1 MILKKGSSGPQV
13 VQLAQDLT
21 NAGYPPRTV
30 VSDIFNSDLEAAV
43 KAFQT
48 QNIGPDAQPLTVD
61 GKVGPLT
68 RWALEVALSRI
79 ARPIVSPIP
88 ISLSPNRPD
97 GASKSGWNALMIA
110 KRELSAGAGESG
122 SDNAGPDVMRYHAV
136 AGGQAGWDWCA
147 SFVSYCF
154 SEGNPGTTI
163 FEPTVGARDLLKKFK
178 DKGWA
183 YQATVENPPEP
194 GDIVVWWRTAL
205 NHWHGHIGIVVGYEH
220 GLVTTIE
227 GNKGSFPSKV
237 SSFTYVLGRMEKIL
251 AFGRASP

>member
-1 MILKKGSSGPQV
+1 MILKKGSIGPQIA
-13 VQLAQDLT
+13 QLARDLT
-21 NAGYPPRTV
+21 NAGYPPRTA

-154 SEGNPGTTI
+154 SEGNPGTTV

-178 DKGWA
+178 NKGWA
-183 YQATVENPPEP
+183 YS
-194 GDIVVWWRTAL
+194 RTRA
-205 NHWHGHIGIVVGYEH
+205 
-220 GLVTTIE
+220 GLI
-227 GNKGSFPSKV
+227 KPR
-237 SSFTYVLGRMEKIL
+237 LKIHQSL
-251 AFGRASP
+251 AI